1 MMISVSQ
8 LHPLFVGEVSGVDIS
23 QPLDQQTV
31 KAINDAIDRYAV
43 LVFHDQKLNDE
54 TQIAFAANF
63 GGISMPRYN
72 YASKHR
78 IDARLADISNL
89 DADGSVRSAT
99 HHRRLDSF
107 GNMLWH
113 TDASFRRVPGALSML
128 FAYKIPAEG
137 GETEFADL
145 RAAWDALPSRK
156 QTEIENLVAEHSIWH
171 SRALVGFYD
180 FTDEQRAEVPPVPQR
195 LVRTHPGS
203 KRKTLYLAAHASH
216 IIGWPVPAGRMLL
229 SDLTEHAPQREF
241 VYRHH
246 GTVGDLVIWDNRCT
260 MHRGRAYDM
269 NGAIRDL
276 RRITTQDVA
285 STLEQ

>member
-1 MMISVSQ
+1 MAITVRQ
-8 LHPLFVGEVSGVDIS
+8 LHPLFVGEVDGIDIS
-23 QPLDQQTV
+23 KPLDAGTV
-31 KAINDAIDRYAV
+31 KDVGEAIDRYAV
-43 LVFHDQKLNDE
+43 LVFRGQNLNDE

-72 YASKHR
+72 YAKHR

-89 DADGSVRSAT
+89 DEDGNVRSAT

-113 TDASFRRVPGALSML
+113 TDASFRRIPGALSML
-128 FAYKIPAEG
+128 YAHKVPGEG

-145 RAAWDALPSRK
+145 RAAWDALPASK
-156 QTEIENLVAEHSIWH
+156 QAQIENLIAEHSIWH

-180 FTDEQRAEVPPVPQR
+180 FTDAQRAEVPPVPQR
-195 LVRTHPGS
+195 LVRIHPGS

-216 IIGWPVPAGRMLL
+216 IVGWPVPEGRMLL
-229 SDLTEHAPQREF
+229 NDLTEHATQREF

-246 GTVGDLVIWDNRCT
+246 WKVGDLVIWDNRCT

-285 STLEQ
+285 STLDQ